1 MSARR
6 RRRRYE
12 SFNEGRVGPWRRSKS
27 RERTRHFSLR
37 LFISILLVLIPH
49 CILLSA
55 PVHKLQ
61 LHGKRKQ
68 KTGLFFS
75 SRPFLPRPPTESG
88 SRLFLRPSETAE
100 TRKVFFYPLAFLA
113 TVSTVVLSLPFAC
126 FRRRRRRR
134 RRTLLEI
141 KCGGGKTA
149 PHEERRRRESSDG
162 R

>member
-61 LHGKRKQ
+61 LHGKRKE
-68 KTGLFFS
+68 KTKDFFYPARS
-75 SRPFLPRPPTESG
+75 FLARQRQQLESG

-100 TRKVFFYPLAFLA
+100 TRKVFFTPCISCYSQYSSPLPSFCLLPPPPPPPHA
-113 TVSTVVLSLPFAC
+113 TRNKMW
-126 FRRRRRRR
+126 RR
-134 RRTLLEI
+134 ENS
-141 KCGGGKTA
+141 
-149 PHEERRRRESSDG
+149 PHEEWRRRESSDG